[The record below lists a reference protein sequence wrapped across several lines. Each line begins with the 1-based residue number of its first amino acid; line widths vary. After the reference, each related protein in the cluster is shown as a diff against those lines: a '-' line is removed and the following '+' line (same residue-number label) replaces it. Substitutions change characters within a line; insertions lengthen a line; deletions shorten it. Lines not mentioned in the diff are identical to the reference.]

1 MCCDRCKKST
11 STWTMSKFNLD
22 HICMT
27 CDKKEK
33 AHPKYKQ
40 ASLAEHKAVKSG
52 NLNYEG
58 VGKPTDL

>member
-1 MCCDRCKKST
+1 
-11 STWTMSKFNLD
+11 MSKFNLD